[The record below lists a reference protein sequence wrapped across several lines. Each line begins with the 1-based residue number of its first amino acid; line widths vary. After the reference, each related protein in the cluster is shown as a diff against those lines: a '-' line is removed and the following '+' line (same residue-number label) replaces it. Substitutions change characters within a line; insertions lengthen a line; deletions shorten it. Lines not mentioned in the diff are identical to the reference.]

1 MGYSR
6 FPLPRRIWPGSIIG
20 VTRLTDILTPQY
32 IKAPL
37 SATDKVGAID
47 ELINLLAGHPAVVD
61 LPAIRRAVF
70 EREEVRTTGIGNGL
84 ALPHGKTGGVTD
96 LVMAVGKP
104 AKPIAFASI
113 DRQPVSIIVL
123 LASPLDKAGPHI
135 RALAW
140 VSRLLTIESF
150 RHALD
155 EAQDARQIMEI
166 IEQHERALS

>member
-1 MGYSR
+1 M
-6 FPLPRRIWPGSIIG
+6 
-20 VTRLTDILTPQY
+20 RLSEILTPQY
-32 IKAPL
+32 IQAPM
-37 SATDKVGAID
+37 SATDKAGAID
-47 ELINLLAGHPAVVD
+47 ELVNLLAGHPAVID
-61 LPAIRRAVF
+61 LPAVRRAVL
-70 EREEVRTTGIGNGL
+70 EREAVRTTGIGNGL
-84 ALPHGKTGGVTD
+84 ALPHGKTGGVSD
-96 LVMAVGKP
+96 LVMALGKP
-104 AKPIAFASI
+104 AQPIEFDSVDRKP
-113 DRQPVSIIVL
+113 VNVIVL